1 MWNPV
6 GKSKELIIY
15 TLSLNFKLLIFYVQI
30 DAFETLKNQSSIDIF
45 WILLYV
51 RYYMLDTK
59 ATKVTCGP
67 YSQ

>member
-45 WILLYV
+45 
-51 RYYMLDTK
+51 
-59 ATKVTCGP
+59 
-67 YSQ
+67 